1 LHCGSGVLEAL
12 AVCLSTARAGAKA
25 SAVIELV
32 GWQQTLVERHP
43 GMLLR
48 GLIHSDGARVLNRVN
63 GAVYPRYEFSN
74 ASPDILSIYCR
85 ALERV
90 GVV

>member
-1 LHCGSGVLEAL
+1 
-12 AVCLSTARAGAKA
+12 
-25 SAVIELV
+25 
-32 GWQQTLVERHP
+32 
-43 GMLLR
+43 
-48 GLIHSDGARVLNRVN
+48 VLNRVN

-90 GVV
+90 GVVWRRMGERTISVARRSDVARLDEIVGPKA